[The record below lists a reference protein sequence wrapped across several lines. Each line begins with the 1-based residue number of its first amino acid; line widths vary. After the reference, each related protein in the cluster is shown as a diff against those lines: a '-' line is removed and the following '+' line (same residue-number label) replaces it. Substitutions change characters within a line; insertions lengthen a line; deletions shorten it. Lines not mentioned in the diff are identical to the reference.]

1 MIDKWRNKVDIYI
14 LMEKINKLEYHQ
26 KLLLKVI
33 ENPNHSFYKLVVE
46 KSLAEKDVKVF
57 NQICEELN
65 IKWEEQKAEGF
76 VYFHPLYKEFEKRL
90 HPNLTAYEVI
100 YACIKQQ
107 LFLPLMIEL
116 RRYL

>member
-1 MIDKWRNKVDIYI
+1 MDIYI